1 MRAPS
6 VPSPARRRRAHRST
20 AASLL
25 AALGIGALVA
35 LGALPTTPATAAAAS
50 SQLSR
55 TQTTPTPTPSPSPTT
70 PSTATPKPTKPATP
84 APSKPAQPTPPTVRG
99 TDFDPGEIISDENFY
114 DANAMSEADV
124 QAFFASQPCTP
135 KDGVPCLADF
145 RASTESVPA
154 AEPGHCEAYRGAVNE
169 SAARIVAKVAHAC
182 GINPKV
188 LLVLMQKEQSL
199 ITGPSEYGYAR
210 AMGWGCPDTG
220 PNFSASCD
228 ADYFG
233 FQNQVYRS
241 AWQFRQ
247 YTLYPLNV
255 PGESYQ
261 RAYHLG
267 SVYIQYSP
275 DAACGGTQV
284 DIRNQAT
291 ANLYLYTPYQ
301 PNAAA
306 LANVSGTGD
315 ACSAYG
321 NRNFWRLYTEWFGP
335 AV

>member
-6 VPSPARRRRAHRST
+6 IPSLVRRRSARRSIVT
-20 AASLL
+20 
-25 AALGIGALVA
+25 ALVA
-35 LGALPTTPATAAAAS
+35 AVGVSALLFGGLPGSSAAAATRE
-50 SQLSR
+50 QVAA
-55 TQTTPTPTPSPSPTT
+55 TATPTPTPKPTGST
-70 PSTATPKPTKPATP
+70 PATPKPTAKPSTP
-84 APSKPAQPTPPTVRG
+84 APAPAQPAPPTVRG

-145 RASTESVPA
+145 RDSTESVPA

-247 YTLYPLNV
+247 YTLYPVNV